1 MESNFGVLKNSAF
14 LSTKILKIIEINNFF
29 QQENQQF
36 SKTVTRKTMPHYATH
51 RKQGGLKPCLASAHR
66 YCLDIRE
73 ELLHDRFVENRLDI
87 CACAHT
93 TKVGIF
99 ASGRYTVAQE
109 NVNHIG
115 LWIHPEASASK
126 SGVSYS
132 FGTCL
137 IAG

>member
-1 MESNFGVLKNSAF
+1 MP
-14 LSTKILKIIEINNFF
+14 TKIQI
-29 QQENQQF
+29 F
-36 SKTVTRKTMPHYATH
+36 SNMAKNYATH
-51 RKQGGLKPCLASAHR
+51 RKQGGLKPCLASALR

-126 SGVSYS
+126 SGVSYC
-132 FGTCL
+132 FGACL